1 LAKRLVQSELS
12 LDRVRVV
19 RNDLSDSDVEIVPVK
34 PAAPVPEPEAEKTW
48 EKVTGRLFG
57 AGKV

>member
-1 LAKRLVQSELS
+1 MVQAEL
-12 LDRVRVV
+12 LLERVRVV

-34 PAAPVPEPEAEKTW
+34 PQDPRAVEKQADGGW